1 MRSIKQLAIVAAT
14 SISLISCSKDTN
26 DPTSKDSAVT
36 ELEKRIVGS
45 WRYHSGEPCQA
56 DDIYIFRSDKRFTL
70 DEGNTKCGFQFADS
84 EWDWEI
90 TKDSVLNPVF
100 GVPGNSSSQA
110 DLRIMRLDNDTML
123 LGGAEWGSQT
133 TYIYTRKK

>member
-1 MRSIKQLAIVAAT
+1 MAAAPFIIT
-14 SISLISCSKDTN
+14 SCSKDKSA
-26 DPTSKDSAVT
+26 PTSKDSAIT

-100 GVPGNSSSQA
+100 GIPGNSSSQA